1 METVFDFTIIA
12 QIISLIF
19 FVVFIYGVISLV
31 KFASSIRKKEEETS
45 KKLDRIIELLEKK
58 DKNI

>member
-1 METVFDFTIIA
+1 METVFDFTILA

-19 FVVFIYGVISLV
+19 LVVFIYGVISLV
-31 KFASSIRKKEEETS
+31 KFASSKRKKEEETS